1 VSGVQN
7 GIHGVVSIVAGQVQ
21 FVATPGYIGEASFD
35 YLSDDGHGG
44 QTWATAF
51 VEVKPP
57 PNLYP
62 TIDVYAGSHH
72 SHWFGGSAYYNPI
85 ELWQSFGYVIHD
97 ESPGSVVMGITPTDS
112 GYLTSAPSGGGFEY
126 YKYDSWGA
134 DGLQMYFDIHL
145 TDQNGVSNTAHVA
158 LGCDGDTWNSLIVT
172 HDHTG
177 LFASPVLIDLMG
189 DGFAYQ
195 AADVSTVR
203 FDVNADGSADQI
215 AWVGQDDGVLVWDK
229 DANGQISD
237 ASEFSFQ
244 SLKAGA
250 HTDLEGLQALDS
262 NHNGTLDA
270 GDTAWTQFGVWQ
282 DKNGNGN
289 TDATEF
295 KTLDQLGFASIHL
308 QSNGQMH
315 EATAVGGDVVVMG
328 EAAFTRT
335 DGSTGAVADAMLAYV
350 PTQPGAQPNA
360 EINRMALLFNQ
371 MVNTAGADSAEP
383 LGFVPVEPD
392 MGAHY
397 APLLAAQN
405 DHQLLQTA

>member
-1 VSGVQN
+1 VDSTMTIAFAQLTGNDTDVEGDLLTVSAVQN
-7 GIHGVVSIVAGQVQ
+7 SAHGVVSIVAGQVQ
-21 FVATPGYIGEASFD
+21 FVATPGYIGAASFD

-62 TIDVYAGSHH
+62 TIDVYAGSH
-72 SHWFGGSAYYNPI
+72 SSVWYGNSAYYNPI
-85 ELWQSFGYVIHD
+85 ELWQNFSYAIHD
-97 ESPGSVVMGITPTDS
+97 ESPGSVAMGITPTDS
-112 GYLTSAPSGGGFEY
+112 GNVTSAPSGGGFQY
-126 YKYDSWGA
+126 HKYDSWGA

-145 TDQNGVSNTAHVA
+145 TDQNGISNTAHVA
-158 LGCDGDTWNSLIVT
+158 LGCDGDTWNSLTVT

-189 DGFAYQ
+189 DGFTYQ
-195 AADVSTVR
+195 ATDISTVR

-270 GDTAWTQFGVWQ
+270 GDTAWGQFGVWQ
-282 DKNGNGN
+282 DKNGNG
-289 TDATEF
+289 
-295 KTLDQLGFASIHL
+295 
-308 QSNGQMH
+308 
-315 EATAVGGDVVVMG
+315 
-328 EAAFTRT
+328 
-335 DGSTGAVADAMLAYV
+335 
-350 PTQPGAQPNA
+350 
-360 EINRMALLFNQ
+360 
-371 MVNTAGADSAEP
+371 
-383 LGFVPVEPD
+383 
-392 MGAHY
+392 
-397 APLLAAQN
+397 
-405 DHQLLQTA
+405 